1 MKELKITTGVAAAL
15 LAAACGQQEEADNGW
30 TADRDTAVC
39 VDKAGNRVPD
49 GQCPQAGQAVAAG
62 GGHVSP
68 FLWYYLGRQSAV
80 PYYGERV
87 GGGSYAPVGGH
98 SYARASAAMTGTRS
112 AVASARAGGGSI
124 VRGGF
129 GASAHGGAG
138 E

>member
-1 MKELKITTGVAAAL
+1 MKQLKITTGVAAAL
-15 LAAACGQQEEADNGW
+15 LAAGCGQGEEADNGW

-39 VDKAGNRVPD
+39 VDQQGNRVPD
-49 GQCPQAGQAVAAG
+49 GQCPQQRQAVA

-87 GGGSYAPVGGH
+87 VGGSFVPTGGH
-98 SYARASAAMTGTRS
+98 SYFRAPAAMTGTRS
-112 AVASARAGGGSI
+112 GSI

-129 GASAHGGAG
+129 GGSAHGGVG